1 MKNITI
7 IILASILCLQSCAQN
22 DNEMNAK
29 TTQILGSLYKEVQ
42 HYDQRINYQ
51 ADIFIGGCNFEVLI
65 NDFPVETYFDAG
77 NGVIST
83 SIPINTAILKPGT
96 QTWKIR
102 VYPIHDVK
110 EIKGITS
117 KIPRNAIEDNAR
129 VEIKIE
135 GVRFKENGDIEK
147 HFGKVLEFKAPLIK
161 DEKTGKNKLADAGK
175 TYTEYSG
182 TFKANVAYNLSGW
195 QNSEDLTNS
204 NPEILKQELLK
215 EYQKISKWL
224 TNRNLDSIAQAK
236 LKAKKEE
243 AQALFYNSSD
253 NREYISDFLETWGH
267 EKITMQQIGD
277 CSLKIYEN
285 GKIVTLTSN
294 MFKKSPL
301 WATYKDD
308 KNEDHYILYP
318 IYFHRPKGKKEL
330 EIIR

>member
-1 MKNITI
+1 MKNFTAIL
-7 IILASILCLQSCAQN
+7 LASILCLQSCAQN
-22 DNEMNAK
+22 DKDMNVKA
-29 TTQILGSLYKEVQ
+29 TQILSSLYKDAQ

-65 NDFPVETYFDAG
+65 NDFPVQTYYDSG

-96 QTWKIR
+96 QAWKIR

-110 EIKGITS
+110 KIKGVIAKASRT
-117 KIPRNAIEDNAR
+117 AIEDGAR

-147 HFGKVLEFKAPLIK
+147 HFGKVLEFKAPVIK
-161 DEKTGKNKLADAGK
+161 DEKTGKDKLADTGK

-182 TFKANVAYNLSGW
+182 TFEANVPYNLSGW

-204 NPEILKQELLK
+204 DPETLKQELLK
-215 EYQKISKWL
+215 EYQKMSKWL
-224 TNRNLDSIAQAK
+224 ANRNLDSIANAK

-243 AQALFYNSSD
+243 AQALFYNNSD
-253 NREYISDFLETWGH
+253 NRAYISDFLETWGH
-267 EKITMQQIGD
+267 EKITIQPIGD
-277 CSLKIYEN
+277 CSLKFYGDE
-285 GKIVTLTSN
+285 KIVTLTSN
-294 MFKKSPL
+294 VFKKSPL

-318 IYFHRPKGKKEL
+318 IYFHRPKGRKEL